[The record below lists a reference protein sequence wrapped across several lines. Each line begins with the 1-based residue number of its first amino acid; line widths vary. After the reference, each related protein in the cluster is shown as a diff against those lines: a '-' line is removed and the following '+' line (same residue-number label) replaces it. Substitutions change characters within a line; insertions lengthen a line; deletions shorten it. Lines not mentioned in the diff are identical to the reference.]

1 MNQNVSSHFADSEQ
15 VKNLVVILLTLDGPK
30 KFVVI
35 LLLIVGHSSFLN
47 VVAFLTLL
55 NPSYSCL
62 SVKIF
67 SCLYFLVYM
76 FSAHISGVEILNFS
90 SQTMVT
96 LAFLKKF
103 LVTDQLELGKI
114 KIHSQ
119 FLILHLLCWCNK
131 KL

>member
-47 VVAFLTLL
+47 VVASLTLL

-96 LAFLKKF
+96 LVFLKSF
-103 LVTDQLELGKI
+103 
-114 KIHSQ
+114 
-119 FLILHLLCWCNK
+119 
-131 KL
+131 